1 MKLADVRILIQEEM
15 RAAFPEYEPRLFPF
29 YAMQEYHLGWRNS
42 QLQPEYSDPG
52 KLLRPYLTMLACQ
65 AAGSPAQNA
74 LPLAAGIQLI
84 HDFSLI
90 HDDIEDNSDMRR
102 GRTTLWKHWGLAQG
116 INAGDGML
124 LIAHLAIQRLSM
136 RGIPAERV
144 LAILQRFD
152 QIVLTVCEGQYL
164 DISYEG
170 RLDVREDDYMAMIKR
185 KTAALISACT
195 GLGAMLG
202 GDSPEFEQSMFRFG
216 ENLGL
221 SFQIEDDILGIWG
234 DPEETGKPFAADLLQ
249 RKLSIPIIYAL
260 RNSSTQAELSTLYQN
275 PKTVEGSIRRMLEL
289 LEQADA
295 RAYTSQLAAHY
306 HKQTLATLDEAEA
319 VDPEAID
326 RMREITQM
334 LSGRKA

>member
-1 MKLADVRILIQEEM
+1 MRLSDIRILIQEEM
-15 RAAFPEYEPRLFPF
+15 RAAFPEYEQRLFPF

-42 QLQPEYSDPG
+42 AFQQEYSDPG

-124 LIAHLAIQRLSM
+124 LIAHLAIQRLSE
-136 RGIPAERV
+136 RGIPAERI

-152 QIVLTVCEGQYL
+152 QIILTVCEGQYL

-170 RLDVREDDYMAMIKR
+170 RLDVSEEDYMAMIKR

-202 GDSPEFEQSMFRFG
+202 GASPELEQTLFHFG

-221 SFQIEDDILGIWG
+221 SFQVEDDILGIWG
-234 DPEETGKPFAADLLQ
+234 DPEETGKPFAADLVQ
-249 RKLSIPIIYAL
+249 RKLSIPIIHAL
-260 RNSSTQAELSTLYQN
+260 RNTSIRTEFIELYQGSELG
-275 PKTVEGSIRRMLEL
+275 EGAIKRMLAL
-289 LEQADA
+289 LEQAEA
-295 RAYTSQLAAHY
+295 RAYTAELAGRYHSRTLAA
-306 HKQTLATLDEAEA
+306 LDSANTA
-319 VDPEAID
+319 DPEAID
-326 RMREITQM
+326 RMREITHM
-334 LSGRKA
+334 LIGRRA